1 MCPRRTLPLLAILF
15 VATASCGGDSEPA
28 AEVVAPVPVRP
39 LVETV
44 TLQRTAFEE
53 RITLTGVT
61 DPVRTAV
68 LTAEVPGRIVALDIE
83 EGQRVQEGDRVLR
96 IDTSATA
103 SQRAQLETQAA
114 SVERDL
120 DRARRLLGE
129 GIGTQAQVDA
139 LETQRAIIADQI
151 DALDVSLSQARTR
164 APISGVVTAR
174 NAEVGEF
181 ANPGTPLARIVD
193 ISTIIV
199 KVGLPE
205 RDISFVSEGM
215 EIPVTVVATGQELT
229 GTLTRIGVE
238 AHPASRT
245 FPIEVSL
252 DNSSGAL
259 RAGMR
264 AIVDIPKRAYRDAV
278 VIPRDSVLQGIEG
291 TEVLIV
297 VGEAVEKRD
306 VTLGAGRGNFVV
318 VESGLDGTESLVVR
332 GHRLLV
338 PGESVR
344 TVDTG
349 QCCSEQLVRVLG
361 TQAAAPENVPQGG

>member
-1 MCPRRTLPLLAILF
+1 MCPRRTLPLLASLF
-15 VATASCGGDSEPA
+15 VATASCGGDTEPGPE
-28 AEVVAPVPVRP
+28 AEAREPVRP

-44 TLQRTAFEE
+44 TLQRAAFQE
-53 RITLTGVT
+53 RLTLTGVT

-68 LTAEVPGRIVALDIE
+68 LTAEVPGRIVALDVE
-83 EGQRVQEGDRVLR
+83 EGQPVQQGDRVLR
-96 IDTSATA
+96 VDTSTTA

-120 DRARRLLGE
+120 ERARRLLGE

-139 LETQRAIIADQI
+139 LETQRAVIADQI
-151 DALDVSLSQARTR
+151 DALDVSLAQARTR
-164 APISGVVTAR
+164 APISGVVTTKS
-174 NAEVGEF
+174 AEVGEF

-205 RDISFVSEGM
+205 RDISFVRAGM
-215 EIPVTVVATGQELT
+215 EIPVTVVATGQELM

-245 FPIEVSL
+245 FPVEVSL
-252 DNSSGAL
+252 DNASGAL

-264 AIVDIPKRAYRDAV
+264 AIVDIPKRDYRDAV
-278 VIPRDSVLQGIEG
+278 VIPRDAVLQGIEG

-297 VGEAVEKRD
+297 VGDRVERRD

-349 QCCSEQLVRVLG
+349 QCCSEQLVRALG
-361 TQAAAPENVPQGG
+361 APAPTPQDVPQGG